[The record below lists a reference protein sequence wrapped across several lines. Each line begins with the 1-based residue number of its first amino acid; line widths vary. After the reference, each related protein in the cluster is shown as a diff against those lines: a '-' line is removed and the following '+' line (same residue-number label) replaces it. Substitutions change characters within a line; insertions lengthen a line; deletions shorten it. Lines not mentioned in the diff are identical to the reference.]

1 MWTVG
6 DVMTDKLVT
15 VGVDKTLGEVARAL
29 RRHDVGSA
37 IVVDE
42 SAKPLGII
50 TERDLVES
58 VAASRN
64 PDQGQARSWMS
75 EDLVTVDRTT
85 ALDEARRL
93 MTLHA
98 IRHLPVTDGGAIV
111 GVISIRDLI
120 GER

>member
-6 DVMTDKLVT
+6 DVMTAGLVT
-15 VGVDKTLGEVARAL
+15 VSAEKTLGEVARTL
-29 RRHDVGSA
+29 RRHDVTSA
-37 IVVDE
+37 IVVDDGD
-42 SAKPLGII
+42 KPLGII

-85 ALDEARRL
+85 PLDEARRL

-98 IRHLPVTDGGAIV
+98 IRHLPVTDSGAIV

>member
-1 MWTVG
+1 MATVG
-6 DVMTDKLVT
+6 DVMTANLVT
-15 VGVDKTLGEVARAL
+15 VGAEKTLGEVAREL
-29 RRHDVGSA
+29 RRHNIGSA
-37 IVVDE
+37 IVVDD
-42 SAKPLGII
+42 ADQPLGII

-75 EDLVTVDRTT
+75 EDLVTVERST

-93 MTLHA
+93 MVEHA
-98 IRHLPVTDGGAIV
+98 IRHLPVTEGGAIV

>member
-1 MWTVG
+1 
-6 DVMTDKLVT
+6 MTANLVT
-15 VGVDKTLGEVARAL
+15 VGAEKTLGEVAREL
-29 RRHDVGSA
+29 RRHNIGSA
-37 IVVDE
+37 IVVDD
-42 SAKPLGII
+42 ADQPLGII

-75 EDLVTVDRTT
+75 EDLVTVERST

-93 MTLHA
+93 MVEHA
-98 IRHLPVTDGGAIV
+98 IRHLPVTEGGAIV